1 MKTKS
6 SPTKRLTQTS
16 KVCYFPHHHLVFV
29 EGSEEQSDVES
40 EESDDETPDE
50 KRLRLAKEYLQR
62 LRQENEDDAEYE
74 KKLQKPRLEVKHL
87 TEQLESW
94 NCNGSNIRVLRG
106 HKLSPTCLALCD
118 DGSSAY
124 SGAKDSTIAQ
134 CNFFF
139 GEWRRGKRGRK
150 GWERERERMI
160 FLHFVGDIETGKRIF
175 LQGLKSRSTSGHYFQ
190 PGPINSIA
198 INSWLILHFV
208 WIWFVVR
215 WRQFCC
221 NWRSRQV
228 HSSVGSEDRRSNQN
242 TEWSSRCCNGRSGSF
257 LFFILICER
266 RYRFDKA
273 LWSYIQGLVT
283 VQSNC
288 GILG

>member
-1 MKTKS
+1 M
-6 SPTKRLTQTS
+6 
-16 KVCYFPHHHLVFV
+16 FV

-139 GEWRRGKRGRK
+139 GE
-150 GWERERERMI
+150 
-160 FLHFVGDIETGKRIF
+160 
-175 LQGLKSRSTSGHYFQ
+175 
-190 PGPINSIA
+190 
-198 INSWLILHFV
+198 
-208 WIWFVVR
+208 
-215 WRQFCC
+215 
-221 NWRSRQV
+221 
-228 HSSVGSEDRRSNQN
+228 
-242 TEWSSRCCNGRSGSF
+242 
-257 LFFILICER
+257 
-266 RYRFDKA
+266 
-273 LWSYIQGLVT
+273 
-283 VQSNC
+283 
-288 GILG
+288 